1 MNNVAVPTLP
11 GGDPKP
17 ADLLARAPE
26 LGHLRLRVAEVTD
39 ITARTRRIRLTGP
52 GLDRFSYRPGQ
63 DLMVLVD
70 TSAGRRIFRRYTVR
84 RHGPAESVLDLH
96 VATNTDGPGAGWA
109 RALRVDDQVEAI
121 GPRGKIT
128 LVPHADW
135 HLFVGDDV
143 AVPAMAAMVEGL
155 PAGARAIVLAE
166 VAAGDEEVPVE
177 PADDVELSWVWLRR
191 DGRPA
196 GEPDALLA
204 AMADAALPDG
214 RGQAYV
220 AGEARVVSDLR
231 AALVDRGF
239 RAETVA
245 AKAYWGRGRSNA
257 SHGELLK
264 DRPTS

>member
-1 MNNVAVPTLP
+1 MNVAVPTLP
-11 GGDPKP
+11 GGDPRP

-39 ITARTRRIRLTGP
+39 LTKRTRRIRLTGP
-52 GLDRFSYRPGQ
+52 GLDRFSHRPGQ
-63 DLMVLVD
+63 DLMVLVN

-84 RHGPAESVLDLH
+84 FHGPDEGVLDLH

-155 PAGARAIVLAE
+155 PPGARAIVLAE
-166 VAAGDEEVPVE
+166 VAAGDEEVPVK
-177 PADDVELSWVWLRR
+177 PVDDVELSWAWLRR

-196 GEPDALLA
+196 GDPAALLA
-204 AMADAALPDG
+204 AVAEAALPDG
-214 RGQAYV
+214 QGQAYV
-220 AGEARVVSDLR
+220 AGEARVVADLR
-231 AALVDRGF
+231 AALAERGF
-239 RAETVA
+239 PAETVA